1 MVGRSDSGG
10 EWQHVHVSVSAA
22 QADAFYRE
30 ALDLRVVW
38 TVKDSGGVPA
48 PQTPEG
54 RAMPFWSKES
64 RAQKVIDNVPA
75 YADCEVLE
83 VPLGEL
89 RERWLPGMQ
98 RDGLRFGLNWSG
110 ASATGYDLPPE
121 DVERNLA
128 AHEERA

>member
-1 MVGRSDSGG
+1 M
-10 EWQHVHVSVSAA
+10 SVSAA

-30 ALDLRVVW
+30 ALELGVVW

-48 PQTPEG
+48 PQTSEG

-64 RAQKVIDNVPA
+64 RAQKVIDLVPA
-75 YADCEVLE
+75 YADFEVLA
-83 VPLGEL
+83 VPLQEL

-98 RDGLRFGLNWSG
+98 RDAVRVGLNWSG
-110 ASATGYDLPPE
+110 ASATGYDLPPG

-128 AHEERA
+128 AREESV